1 VLLLARGSDN
11 VVEAGLGVLQ
21 SRGFE
26 AIGACPPGSDYMYH
40 DPHSDLSSLGMSRRS
55 SEAVGIR
62 LW

>member
-11 VVEAGLGVLQ
+11 VVEAGFGVLQ

-40 DPHSDLSSLGMSRRS
+40 DPHSDLSSLG
-55 SEAVGIR
+55 
-62 LW
+62 